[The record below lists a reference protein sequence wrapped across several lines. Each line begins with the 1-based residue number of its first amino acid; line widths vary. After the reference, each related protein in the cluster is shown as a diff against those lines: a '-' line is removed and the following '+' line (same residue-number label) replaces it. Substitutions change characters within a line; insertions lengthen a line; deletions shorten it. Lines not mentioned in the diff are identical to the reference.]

1 MEKLI
6 NDYLATR
13 LGIEPSENDYKQLN
27 ATVSYLKDN
36 GKTNKEIF
44 KILMDSNT
52 NLPEDCEM
60 SAIERAIVRQTELPD
75 YLWED
80 SLLQKDTYYYNNR
93 LHICSNPPTWNP
105 KTFQEECEPFYMEM
119 MIRFT
124 MEDLLNMY
132 YAECRVPLGLR
143 EKTRDIGALK
153 HLLNKYNN
161 LKAPGLDY
169 VMYMIDLASKDTE
182 TEFLANP
189 FELENYSKQAFMEL
203 EGMVEEATLNNSN
216 KITWRNTNAM

>member
-27 ATVSYLKDN
+27 ATVGYLKDN

-60 SAIERAIVRQTELPD
+60 SAIERAIVKQTELPD

-124 MEDLLNMY
+124 IEDLLNMY

-153 HLLNKYNN
+153 HLLSKYNN

>member
-27 ATVSYLKDN
+27 ATVGYLKDN

-60 SAIERAIVRQTELPD
+60 SAIERAIVKQTELPD

-153 HLLNKYNN
+153 HLLSKYNN

>member
-143 EKTRDIGALK
+143 ERTRDIGALK
-153 HLLNKYNN
+153 HLLGKYNN
-161 LKAPGLDY
+161 LKAPSLDY

>member
-27 ATVSYLKDN
+27 ATVGYLKDN

-124 MEDLLNMY
+124 IEDLLNMY

-153 HLLNKYNN
+153 HLLSKYNN

-189 FELENYSKQAFMEL
+189 FELENYSKQAFMDL
-203 EGMVEEATLNNSN
+203 ESMVEEATLNNSN

>member
-60 SAIERAIVRQTELPD
+60 SAIDKAIVRQTELPGRFFITKR
-75 YLWED
+75 YL
-80 SLLQKDTYYYNNR
+80 LL
-93 LHICSNPPTWNP
+93 
-105 KTFQEECEPFYMEM
+105 
-119 MIRFT
+119 
-124 MEDLLNMY
+124 
-132 YAECRVPLGLR
+132 
-143 EKTRDIGALK
+143 
-153 HLLNKYNN
+153 
-161 LKAPGLDY
+161 
-169 VMYMIDLASKDTE
+169 
-182 TEFLANP
+182 
-189 FELENYSKQAFMEL
+189 
-203 EGMVEEATLNNSN
+203 
-216 KITWRNTNAM
+216 

>member
-27 ATVSYLKDN
+27 ATVGYLKDN

>member
-27 ATVSYLKDN
+27 ATVGYLKDN

-60 SAIERAIVRQTELPD
+60 SAIDRAIVRQTELPD

-80 SLLQKDTYYYNNR
+80 SLLQKDIYYYNNR
-93 LHICSNPPTWNP
+93 LHISSKPPTWNP

-124 MEDLLNMY
+124 IEDLLNMY

-153 HLLNKYNN
+153 HLLSKYNN

-189 FELENYSKQAFMEL
+189 FELENYSKQAFMDL
-203 EGMVEEATLNNSN
+203 ESMVEEATLNNSN

>member
-1 MEKLI
+1 
-6 NDYLATR
+6 
-13 LGIEPSENDYKQLN
+13 
-27 ATVSYLKDN
+27 
-36 GKTNKEIF
+36 
-44 KILMDSNT
+44 
-52 NLPEDCEM
+52 
-60 SAIERAIVRQTELPD
+60 
-75 YLWED
+75 
-80 SLLQKDTYYYNNR
+80 
-93 LHICSNPPTWNP
+93 
-105 KTFQEECEPFYMEM
+105 MEM

-143 EKTRDIGALK
+143 ERTRDIGALK
-153 HLLNKYNN
+153 HLLGKYNN
-161 LKAPGLDY
+161 LKAPSLDY

-203 EGMVEEATLNNSN
+203 EDIVEEATLNNSN